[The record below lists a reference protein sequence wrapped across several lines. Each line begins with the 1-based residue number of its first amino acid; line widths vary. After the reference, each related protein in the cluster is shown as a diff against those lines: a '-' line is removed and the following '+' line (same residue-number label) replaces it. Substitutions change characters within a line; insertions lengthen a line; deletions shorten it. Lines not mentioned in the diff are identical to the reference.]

1 MSTSLTLDDL
11 SKSDLDNMRF
21 IALGINLEY
30 RAWERLFNMGLVES
44 DPDAEDEPRDFLTE
58 QGQQLLGE
66 SMVR

>member
-1 MSTSLTLDDL
+1 MTTSATLDDL

-21 IALGINLEY
+21 IALGINLEF
-30 RAWERLFNMGLVES
+30 RAWERLFNMGLV
-44 DPDAEDEPRDFLTE
+44 DADVDADDEPRDFLTE